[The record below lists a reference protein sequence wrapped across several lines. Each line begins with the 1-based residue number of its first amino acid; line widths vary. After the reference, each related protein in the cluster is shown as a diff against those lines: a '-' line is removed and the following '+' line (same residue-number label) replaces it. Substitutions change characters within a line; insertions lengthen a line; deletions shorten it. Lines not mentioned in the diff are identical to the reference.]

1 MYPWISSRFFCSSL
15 SPKSHVQKEARLLCG
30 IRTAIEPTILIYHWI
45 PIISNSDNCDIRR
58 ISHCFKPHFQ
68 LLDLILFQW
77 FFDFS
82 LRPSLL
88 NPWDDF
94 HPSMYLLP
102 CDNPR
107 AVSYTWMN
115 VSCTTSCAKSLSSS
129 RMAHMPTSIELYSSI
144 IRKSSVSKALPG
156 TKVLPVTLFHP
167 PFTYQDVKNREN
179 SYSFSCS
186 YKNFSKTAFRA
197 RRKRVWP
204 KNQKSV
210 PHPCYFAASVLCR
223 CTDEVHRALRH
234 L

>member
-1 MYPWISSRFFCSSL
+1 M
-15 SPKSHVQKEARLLCG
+15 H
-30 IRTAIEPTILIYHWI
+30 TASKPIILIYWI

-58 ISHCFKPHFQ
+58 ISHCFKPPFQ
-68 LLDLILFQW
+68 LLDPILFPR

-107 AVSYTWMN
+107 AVSYTRMN

-129 RMAHMPTSIELYSSI
+129 RMAHMPISIEPYSSI

-167 PFTYQDVKNREN
+167 PFTYQDVKKREN
-179 SYSFSCS
+179 SHLFVRS